1 MSTKDKTGDDGQL
14 RPFAATLQ
22 EIGNGKFA
30 ARLADQ
36 LAALN
41 RSVTATGK
49 KGSITIKIEVEHM
62 KKADA
67 NTLVVTGASTAKI
80 PEGDDATPR
89 SVMFADPSGNLSRD
103 DPRQQ
108 QLPLVGLPTQKAANA

>member
-1 MSTKDKTGDDGQL
+1 MSTKDKADEQL
-14 RPFAATLQ
+14 KPFAATLQ
-22 EIGNGKFA
+22 EIGGGKLA
-30 ARLADQ
+30 ARLAAQ
-36 LAALN
+36 FAELN
-41 RSVTATGK
+41 RAVTTTGQ

-67 NTLVVTGASTAKI
+67 NTLVVTGVSTAKV
-80 PEGDDATPR
+80 PEGDEATAR
-89 SVMFADPSGNLSRD
+89 SVMFADPAGNLSRD